1 MEYGTDL
8 LLTKNAL
15 EVRDL
20 AATAGGD
27 IALVTGGDCVVQD
40 LITRLECR
48 LGTLFYD
55 VDFGSKL
62 YEFLHVPV
70 TKLLLKELETEVE
83 TRVELNPRV
92 EYGTIKSAAVFGT
105 TPEEAVVAVSFELIG
120 EDSPRNLVVTIGGST
135 VKVEEDYRP

>member
-8 LLTKNAL
+8 LLTKNSL
-15 EVRDL
+15 DVRDV

-27 IALVTGGDCVVQD
+27 LALVKGGDCVIQD
-40 LITRLECR
+40 IITRLECR

-62 YEFLHVPV
+62 YEFIHAPV
-70 TKLLLKELETEVE
+70 TELLLKELETEVE
-83 TRVELNPRV
+83 TRVELDPRV
-92 EYGTIKSAAVFGT
+92 EYGTVKAEAATGAA
-105 TPEEAVVAVSFELIG
+105 PEEAVVRVSFELIG
-120 EDSPRNLVVTIGGST
+120 EDIERNLVVTVGGST